1 MMRLLVQKPW
11 NLVSSSIGILF
22 VAANQKAKTGIA
34 VGGAI
39 ALIVLAASVWG
50 VAKSTEAQGNATRTS
65 VDNLPA
71 MPAWP

>member
-1 MMRLLVQKPW
+1 MRFLTDRKALSLVEY
-11 NLVSSSIGILF
+11 I
-22 VAANQKAKTGIA
+22 

-50 VAKSTEAQGNATRTS
+50 VAKSAESQGSATKTA

>member
-1 MMRLLVQKPW
+1 MLFLSDRKGLSLVEY
-11 NLVSSSIGILF
+11 I
-22 VAANQKAKTGIA
+22 

-50 VAKSTEAQGNATRTS
+50 VAKATGAQGNATSTA
-65 VDNLPA
+65 VDGLPA

>member
-1 MMRLLVQKPW
+1 MSFLTDRRGLSLVEY
-11 NLVSSSIGILF
+11 V
-22 VAANQKAKTGIA
+22 

-50 VAKSTEAQGNATRTS
+50 IAKSAEAQGSATSTA

-71 MPAWP
+71 MPAW

>member
-1 MMRLLVQKPW
+1 MSFLTDRKGLSLVEY
-11 NLVSSSIGILF
+11 V
-22 VAANQKAKTGIA
+22 

>member
-1 MMRLLVQKPW
+1 MRFLTDRNAITLVEY
-11 NLVSSSIGILF
+11 V
-22 VAANQKAKTGIA
+22 
-34 VGGAI
+34 VGGAV

-50 VAKSTEAQGNATRTS
+50 IAKATERQGTATGTA

>member
-1 MMRLLVQKPW
+1 MKFLTDRKGLSLVEY
-11 NLVSSSIGILF
+11 I
-22 VAANQKAKTGIA
+22 

-50 VAKSTEAQGNATRTS
+50 IAKSTEAQGSSTS
-65 VDNLPA
+65 TAVDNLPA

>member
-1 MMRLLVQKPW
+1 MSFLTDRRGLSLVEY
-11 NLVSSSIGILF
+11 V
-22 VAANQKAKTGIA
+22 

-50 VAKSTEAQGNATRTS
+50 IAKSTEAQGDATS
-65 VDNLPA
+65 AAVDDLPA